1 VATGL
6 LDGVDATAVQLV
18 GFFLGGFLGRAGRS
32 PDATPRARAI
42 AEAGRVGFLGSF
54 MKYAYVTQHAA
65 YMAVHQVVAAPS
77 SSSFFFFF
85 FANRSVLLLCH
96 SSTTM
101 CVLDEPLAWA
111 TFVAH
116 RFS

>member
-1 VATGL
+1 MATGL

-77 SSSFFFFF
+77 SSSSFFFFF
-85 FANRSVLLLCH
+85 LRIEAYYYCVIPQLLCAFLM
-96 SSTTM
+96 S
-101 CVLDEPLAWA
+101 PL
-111 TFVAH
+111 H
-116 RFS
+116 GQHL